1 MQALQLRLPS
11 GPSPGPQVPPQP
23 SIPSCCHAPRGK
35 VRSDHI
41 LRAGR
46 LQEPRLKSQ
55 MTSTFHIRGF
65 YLCRS
70 CFMERVQRCILSSE
84 AAARTVQVA
93 TGLQRWRPPAPIAK
107 PAVPDKQ
114 FFPP

>member
-35 VRSDHI
+35 VRSDHT
-41 LRAGR
+41 LRAGCR
-46 LQEPRLKSQ
+46 QEPRLKSQ

-65 YLCRS
+65 YLSRS
-70 CFMERVQRCILSSE
+70 CFMERAQLCILSSE
-84 AAARTVQVA
+84 AVARTG
-93 TGLQRWRPPAPIAK
+93 TWLQEQYKGPPVCSAGGPRLR
-107 PAVPDKQ
+107 
-114 FFPP
+114 